1 MTSTDEKTCPKCA
14 EVVKSAALV
23 CKHCGHQF
31 SGGIA
36 VPVADTPKPKS
47 NTVRNGAFGCLG
59 LVVLIGVI
67 GALSG
72 GGKGGSASAPS
83 ESVAAAPAQKVT
95 ASELANAYESN
106 EAAAQQTYGNKPLEV
121 SGTIRSIDLDIMDKP
136 FLVLEAA
143 GSFLGAQLHLTEA
156 SQAKAASLA
165 KGQKV
170 TAVCQKVSEMAG
182 TPMLDNCELQ

>member
-1 MTSTDEKTCPKCA
+1 MTDTDEKTCPKCA

-31 SGGIA
+31 NGGIA
-36 VPVADTPKPKS
+36 APVADTVKPKS

-67 GALSG
+67 GSLSG
-72 GGKGGSASAPS
+72 GRNGGSASAPS
-83 ESVAAAPAQKVT
+83 APAAVPAQKVT

-106 EAAAQQTYGNKPLEV
+106 EAAAQQAYGNKPLEV

-156 SQAKAASLA
+156 SQAKAAALA